1 MPSLKFIS
9 VGTKVKEAQS
19 EMMITQMRRQLIM
32 QNEMRERG
40 ISMQLAMARRQF
52 QYWTVFVTP
61 LALILPI
68 AAIKTKKPQLIA
80 PLWPLGIVTTF
91 QYDMAHGSGVIEA
104 RKEAELIMKHQR
116 ELLEV
121 PNGMPSVD
129 DIVNKK

>member
-1 MPSLKFIS
+1 MGS
-9 VGTKVKEAQS
+9 KVKETQS
-19 EMMITQMRRQLIM
+19 EMMITTMRRQLIM

-61 LALILPI
+61 LALLLPI

-104 RKEAELIMKHQR
+104 RKEAELIMKQQR

-121 PNGMPSVD
+121 PNGMPSVE
-129 DIVNKK
+129 DIINKN

>member
-1 MPSLKFIS
+1 
-9 VGTKVKEAQS
+9 
-19 EMMITQMRRQLIM
+19 MMITQMRRQLIM

-52 QYWTVFVTP
+52 QYWAVFVTP

-68 AAIKTKKPQLIA
+68 AAIKIKKPQLIA
-80 PLWPLGIVTTF
+80 PLWPLGIATTF

-129 DIVNKK
+129 DIVNKN

>member
-1 MPSLKFIS
+1 MGISREYVLLKSYSIDFKMGNSFSTKVEYKLQQVGSS

-19 EMMITQMRRQLIM
+19 EMMITQTRRQLIM

-40 ISMQLAMARRQF
+40 MSMQLAMARRQF

-61 LALILPI
+61 LALLLPI

-91 QYDMAHGSGVIEA
+91 QYDMAHG
-104 RKEAELIMKHQR
+104 
-116 ELLEV
+116 
-121 PNGMPSVD
+121 
-129 DIVNKK
+129 